1 MHEGDFCSTHCTS
14 CRLYLFLL
22 VVGLLW
28 ALDVV
33 ICGGVFIVFGDIA
46 DMGGIGTLAA
56 GAFIFALA
64 IILGS
69 VLLACAYRFTFR
81 KMMMASGAGHGL
93 ACMPS
98 LRCWLDCLLTG
109 NGYC

>member
-1 MHEGDFCSTHCTS
+1 MW
-14 CRLYLFLL
+14 L
-22 VVGLLW
+22 
-28 ALDVV
+28 

-46 DMGGIGTLAA
+46 DMGWIGTLAA
-56 GAFIFALA
+56 GASIFALA

-81 KMMMASGAGHGL
+81 KMMVASGVVL
-93 ACMPS
+93 VACMPS
-98 LRCWLDCLLTG
+98 LRCWPDCLSTG